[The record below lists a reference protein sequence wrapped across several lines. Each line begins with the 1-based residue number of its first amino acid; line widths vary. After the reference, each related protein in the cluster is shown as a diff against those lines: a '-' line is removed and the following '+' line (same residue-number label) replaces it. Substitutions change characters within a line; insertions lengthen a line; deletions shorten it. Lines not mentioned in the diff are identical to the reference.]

1 MLTLDAHAEI
11 FREKVF
17 KNKRVE
23 YRKLIHLS
31 VYNILSPICFDVD
44 NQIGEFIIPMKK
56 EILNTG

>member
-17 KNKRVE
+17 KNNRVE

-56 EILNTG
+56 DILNTG